1 MLTDTFELHGKN
13 KLNPVIENIYK
24 MKNYTDKQGYILA
37 LIIAFI
43 YAYILNEN
51 FDVYI
56 FLSSFIGVLILNTIL
71 SGLITVFRKFKNFGK
86 VLGITSVIICS
97 LAFLGSR
104 KNNIEQKN
112 LNTITENFKN
122 VYSEF
127 NSKLKTDSRKDI
139 LNNLILSNKLMFGDI
154 TEVSNKLDEV
164 DKYYNWIKTTND
176 SLINDLNKQLN
187 DYKEELKD
195 ESKKSEIE
203 KNIMQIERTKMK
215 STPNYIHENIVL
227 SEMRNMLS
235 IKKRCKHEVKNGKIL
250 FFDTNCLDDWNK
262 AEIKLNESIK
272 NSNLHR
278 EKSINMN

>member
-1 MLTDTFELHGKN
+1 
-13 KLNPVIENIYK
+13 

-43 YAYILNEN
+43 YAFISNEN

-56 FLSSFIGVLILNTIL
+56 FLGSFIGVLILNTFL

-97 LAFLGSR
+97 LAFLGNRNRSIAQ
-104 KNNIEQKN
+104 KEKVEIEQKN

-122 VYSEF
+122 IYSEF

-139 LNNLILSNKLMFGDI
+139 LNNLIISNKLMFGDI
-154 TEVSNKLDEV
+154 NEVSNKLDEV
-164 DKYYNWIKTTND
+164 DEYYKWIKTTND
-176 SLINDLNKQLN
+176 SLFTDLKKQLN

-203 KNIMQIERTKMK
+203 KNIIQIEMTEMN
-215 STPNYIHENIVL
+215 SSSNYMHENIVL
-227 SEMRNMLS
+227 FEMRNMLS
-235 IKKRCKHEVKNGKIL
+235 IKKRCKHEIKNGKIL
-250 FFDTNCLDDWNK
+250 FFDTNCLEDWNK

-278 EKSINMN
+278 ENSINKN

>member
-1 MLTDTFELHGKN
+1 MEK
-13 KLNPVIENIYK
+13 
-24 MKNYTDKQGYILA
+24 YTDKHGYYLA
-37 LIIAFI
+37 VTTASI
-43 YAYILNEN
+43 YAFFIREY

-56 FLSSFIGVLILNTIL
+56 FLGSFIGVLILNTFL

-97 LAFLGSR
+97 LALLGNR
-104 KNNIEQKN
+104 KNNIEQKEKVVTEQKN

-139 LNNLILSNKLMFGDI
+139 LNNLILSNQLMFGDI
-154 TEVSNKLDEV
+154 YEVSNKLDEV
-164 DKYYNWIKTTND
+164 DEYYNWIKTTND
-176 SLINDLNKQLN
+176 SLFTDLKKQLN

-195 ESKKSEIE
+195 ESKRNEIE
-203 KNIMQIERTKMK
+203 KNIMQIKMTELNAT
-215 STPNYIHENIVL
+215 SNYMHENIVL
-227 SEMRNMLS
+227 FEMRNMLS
-235 IKKRCKHEVKNGKIL
+235 IKKRCKHEIKNGKIL
-250 FFDTNCLDDWNK
+250 FFDTNCLEDWNK

-278 EKSINMN
+278 ENSINKN